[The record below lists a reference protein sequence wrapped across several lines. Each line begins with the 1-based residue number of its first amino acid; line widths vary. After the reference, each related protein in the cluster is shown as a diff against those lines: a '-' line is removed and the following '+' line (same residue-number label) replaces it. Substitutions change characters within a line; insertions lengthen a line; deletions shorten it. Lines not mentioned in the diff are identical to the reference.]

1 MIIVLILFYK
11 DVVMIDSTI
20 SKYLNEGKP
29 ERKLKSGVDISGN
42 EKSLSFAFGQLSK
55 AIAKSK
61 ETNVDAIKAK
71 VLGILD
77 SDAYTISDATRYKN
91 KQILKTK
98 KDLFSLLK
106 WINDVY
112 LKGSDNAVIG
122 SKRK

>member
-1 MIIVLILFYK
+1 
-11 DVVMIDSTI
+11 MIDSTI
-20 SKYLNEGKP
+20 SKCLNEGKP

-42 EKSLSFAFGQLSK
+42 EKSLAFAFGELSK
-55 AIAKSK
+55 AVAKSK
-61 ETNVDAIKAK
+61 ETNVDTIKAK

-77 SDAYTISDATRYKN
+77 SDAYNISDATRYKN